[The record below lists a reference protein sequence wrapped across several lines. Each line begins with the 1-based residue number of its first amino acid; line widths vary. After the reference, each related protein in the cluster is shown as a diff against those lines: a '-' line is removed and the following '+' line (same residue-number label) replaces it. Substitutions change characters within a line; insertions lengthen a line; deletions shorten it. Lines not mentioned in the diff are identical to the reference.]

1 MTTFS
6 RPRRVYKSHPRPK
19 RSTPVTDI
27 MRKYEGIEDPPKPR
41 KPVVRGQRSKLGI
54 VQFVATIFQVN
65 ETLPRT
71 RKHTDTSINRMI
83 LEEFPARKGIQK
95 GIRTGKMSASS
106 YRYKYN
112 TGILTGCEPPQISFR
127 YNEDGHRVDQ
137 RTGKR
142 LLSPDEQK
150 TIIEKFR
157 QKSRELAATRATRL
171 AERRQ
176 KYANSKPQPNGEP
189 P

>member
-1 MTTFS
+1 
-6 RPRRVYKSHPRPK
+6 
-19 RSTPVTDI
+19 

-41 KPVVRGQRSKLGI
+41 KPSTCGQRSKLGV

-71 RKHTDTSINRMI
+71 RKHTDASINRMI
-83 LEEFPARKGIQK
+83 AEEFPARKGIQK
-95 GIRTGKMSASS
+95 GIVSGKMTASS

-112 TGILTGCEPPQISFR
+112 TGTLTGCEPPIISFR
-127 YNEDGHRVDQ
+127 YNEDGYKVDQ

-157 QKSRELAATRATRL
+157 HKSRELAASRAARL
-171 AERRQ
+171 AERR
-176 KYANSKPQPNGEP
+176 KLYADSKPNPDGVEP